1 LNDCS
6 SLQLPLDSD
15 KLQKFSEFLRTG
27 AEYTKFFCW
36 IVTDSAELS
45 WSYDRSPK
53 FYDGIFKV
61 EDYQV
66 LFFLKM
72 EGKEEITMDNIETCI
87 MQGMIDRDPLD
98 NLLQKMNTEYCP
110 KLLGENKWPEGVK
123 KEFANNLHRFMCNL
137 TEACHKRVGRT
148 QLYIP
153 NEDLHDVE
161 AAAKEKD

>member
-1 LNDCS
+1 
-6 SLQLPLDSD
+6 
-15 KLQKFSEFLRTG
+15 
-27 AEYTKFFCW
+27 
-36 IVTDSAELS
+36 
-45 WSYDRSPK
+45 
-53 FYDGIFKV
+53 
-61 EDYQV
+61 
-66 LFFLKM
+66 M

-87 MQGMIDRDPLD
+87 MQGMIDRDPLN

-110 KLLGENKWPEGVK
+110 KLLGEGSWPEGVK

-137 TEACHKRVGRT
+137 TEACHERVGRT